1 MTSIYGKQTETFR
14 FTAKDEPGR
23 AYKAC
28 VSLCRI
34 PMIET
39 YNEIVN
45 ELQPPEMDYY
55 RTLRAERRQR
65 SYLLGRYT
73 AKRASA
79 LWLGEEDADKI
90 VIDRG
95 IFTQPIVVHA
105 GSANIQVSI
114 THCGDIGI
122 SIAFPEAM
130 PLGIDLEKADPRQSR
145 SLEAHMTAGEL
156 EAVRELPYDGPAK
169 LMVLWTA
176 KEALSKILKTGLL
189 IRFELLELQVCEARE
204 GFILCSYEGFPQY
217 RAVSFVIGE
226 FVCSVAYPARAII
239 PDEDWLCFRRRLEK
253 YI

>member
-1 MTSIYGKQTETFR
+1 MTSTYGKQTETFR
-14 FTAKDEPGR
+14 FTAEDEAGR

-34 PMIET
+34 LKIET
-39 YNEIVN
+39 HNEIVN

-55 RTLRAERRQR
+55 QTLKAERRQR

-79 LWLGEEDADKI
+79 LWLGEEEPDKI
-90 VIDRG
+90 AIDRG
-95 IFTQPIVVHA
+95 IFTQPIVVHD

-114 THCGDIGI
+114 THCGDTGI
-122 SIAFPEAM
+122 SVVFPEAM
-130 PLGIDLEKADPRQSR
+130 PLGIDLEKVQPRQSR
-145 SLEAHMTAGEL
+145 MLEAHMTAGEL
-156 EAVRELPYDGPAK
+156 KAVRELPYDGPAK

-189 IRFELLELQVCEARE
+189 IRFELLELKGCEARE
-204 GFILCSYEGFPQY
+204 GLIHSSYEGFPQY
-217 RAVSFVIGE
+217 RSVSFVVGE

-253 YI
+253 VI